1 MTLRHPGPL
10 GHPEPSEGSALG
22 IPEDELR
29 LLQDRARALARPIAR
44 FADKGDP
51 AVTFTLARE
60 RYMVESRYVHAAF
73 RLRQLVRIPGATLPV
88 VAVTRWR
95 GDVLTL
101 IDIRSLVGAPTGAL
115 DDLAV
120 VIILGGDRPEFGLLA
135 DALEEPMR
143 IAPEDV
149 LPLQSRRSA
158 EGDREVVRGVT
169 RDARLVLDAPALL
182 ARQMSPADQPSRSPL
197 P

>member
-1 MTLRHPGPL
+1 MTV
-10 GHPEPSEGSALG
+10 GHPERSEGSALE
-22 IPEDELR
+22 IPDAELR
-29 LLQDRARALARPIAR
+29 LLEDRARALARPIDR
-44 FADKGDP
+44 TTADRGHA

-60 RYMVESRYVHAAF
+60 RYMVDARYVHAAF

-95 GDVLTL
+95 GDVVTL

-135 DALEEPMR
+135 DALEESAR
-143 IAPEDV
+143 ISDEDV
-149 LPLQSRRSA
+149 LPLQSRRGA
-158 EGDREVVRGVT
+158 EGDREIVRGVT
-169 RDARLVLDAPALL
+169 RDARLVLDAPALI
-182 ARQMSPADQPSRSPL
+182 ARQMSADQSSRSQL